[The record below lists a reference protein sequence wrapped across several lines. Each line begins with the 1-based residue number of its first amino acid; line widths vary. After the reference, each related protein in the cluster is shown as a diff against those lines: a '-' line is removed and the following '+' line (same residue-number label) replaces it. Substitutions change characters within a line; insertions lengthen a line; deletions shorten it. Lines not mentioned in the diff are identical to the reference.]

1 MSREPE
7 NTLNEKVQAG
17 PDLKDR
23 VSDIATKVKDKASQ
37 VADTVA
43 EKVGHARE
51 TTASYLQEHDFNQ
64 IGKDV
69 MNVCRRYPAQT
80 LIAAAAVGFLL
91 GRARR

>member
-1 MSREPE
+1 MSRESE

-23 VSDIATKVKDKASQ
+23 VSDIAAKARDKASQ

-51 TTASYLQEHDFNQ
+51 TTASYLKEHDFNQ

-69 MNVCRRYPAQT
+69 MNVCRRYPAQS
-80 LIAAAAVGFLL
+80 LSAAAAVGFLI

>member
-1 MSREPE
+1 MSREPQ
-7 NTLNEKVQAG
+7 NTLNENAEAG

-23 VSDIATKVKDKASQ
+23 VSGIATKVKEKASQ

>member
-7 NTLNEKVQAG
+7 NTWNEKVQAG

-23 VSDIATKVKDKASQ
+23 VSDIATKVRDKASQ
-37 VADTVA
+37 VADTVS
-43 EKVGHARE
+43 EKVGQARE
-51 TTASYLQEHDFNQ
+51 TTASYLQEHDFNE

-69 MNVCRRYPAQT
+69 MNVCRRYPAQS
-80 LIAAAAVGFLL
+80 LIAAAAVGFLI

>member
-17 PDLKDR
+17 SDLKDR
-23 VSDIATKVKDKASQ
+23 VSDIATKVKDKANQ